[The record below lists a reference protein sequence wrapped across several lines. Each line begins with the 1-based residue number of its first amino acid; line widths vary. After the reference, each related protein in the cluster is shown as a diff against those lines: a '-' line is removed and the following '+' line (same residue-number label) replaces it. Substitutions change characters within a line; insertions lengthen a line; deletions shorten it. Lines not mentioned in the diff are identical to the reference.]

1 LPLLLIP
8 EPVAPPRVPCLHWR
22 ILRALALLL
31 IGSGIGAALVYAASE
46 SGHQP
51 KTEAKYYTVLP
62 FAVPAV
68 PPQEILYVDKWR
80 IVAIDPS
87 SLAESVKA
95 EQAAKVEPPRAVEM
109 LAPAMPIA
117 PPPQIIIVERGST
130 KHPKIKHRVAEM
142 HPPPLP
148 RLGVPVVEEPKKSED
163 DGDVAEQIRRWL
175 SGAN

>member
-1 LPLLLIP
+1 MIDEDALKIDDFSVIGPREEDAASLPSFKPLAEHRRANSTPKPPARAQRERITSPPLDLPLLLIP

-87 SLAESVKA
+87 SLRPLCRS
-95 EQAAKVEPPRAVEM
+95 R
-109 LAPAMPIA
+109 
-117 PPPQIIIVERGST
+117 
-130 KHPKIKHRVAEM
+130 HR
-142 HPPPLP
+142 
-148 RLGVPVVEEPKKSED
+148 RKS
-163 DGDVAEQIRRWL
+163 
-175 SGAN
+175 